1 MKYLEKYA
9 FEFIPDITKM
19 PFIHS
24 SQNTKHIQS
33 INIQKIFNLSDEE
46 MTYINEHTK
55 KDYDFFIKYK

>member
-19 PFIHS
+19 PFIQS
-24 SQNTKHIQS
+24 SQHIQT
-33 INIQKIFNLSDEE
+33 INIQKIFQLSDEE